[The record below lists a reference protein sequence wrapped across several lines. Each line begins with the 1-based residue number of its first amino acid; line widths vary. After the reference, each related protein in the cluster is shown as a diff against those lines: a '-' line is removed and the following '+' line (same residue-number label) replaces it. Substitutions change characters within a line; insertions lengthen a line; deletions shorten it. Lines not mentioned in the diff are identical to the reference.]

1 VLLVVLIACAA
12 PPPAQRSSTTIAA
25 PTSTPINTP
34 AAAPATATFTN
45 PVLDRDFPD
54 PDVIKVDGQYY
65 AYATNSGGIN
75 IQVARSRDLVN
86 WSVLM
91 DGLPTLPAW
100 ASRQFG
106 YVWAP
111 EVSSFDGKT
120 FTMYYVARFKMGVD
134 GGTQCIGIATSV
146 IPQGPFQS
154 PAEDPFI
161 CQTGEGGSIDPAVF
175 TDDDGSH
182 WLLWKNDGNSG
193 GGQTWIYLQRL
204 SDDGQSLEGEPARL
218 ITADQAWEGVLVE
231 APTLLKRDGKYYL
244 FYSANAYND
253 RRYAVGYAVADQIEG
268 PYTKPSNTPLLSTRI
283 PAGIVG
289 PGGQD
294 MVIDADGELWMLFH
308 AWSSAG
314 YRHMNAAKMN
324 WENSVPSVS
333 VTREPQPVP

>member
-1 VLLVVLIACAA
+1 
-12 PPPAQRSSTTIAA
+12 
-25 PTSTPINTP
+25 
-34 AAAPATATFTN
+34 
-45 PVLDRDFPD
+45 VLDRDFPD
-54 PDVIKVDGQYY
+54 PDVIEVDGQYY
-65 AYATNSGGIN
+65 AYSTNSGGIN
-75 IQVARSRDLVN
+75 IQVARSRDLVH

-91 DGLPTLPAW
+91 DGMPALPAW
-100 ASRQFG
+100 ASREFG

-120 FTMYYVARFKMGVD
+120 YTMYYVARFAMGES
-134 GGTQCIGIATSV
+134 GGTQCIGVATSV

-154 PAEDPFI
+154 PAEKPFV

-175 TDDDGSH
+175 TDDDGSR

-204 SDDGQSLEGEPARL
+204 SADGQSLEGEPARL

-231 APTLLKRDGKYYL
+231 APTLYKKDGKYTL

-253 RRYAVGYAVADQIEG
+253 RRYAVGYAVADKIDG
-268 PYTKPSNTPLLSTRI
+268 PYTKPSRTPLLATRI

-294 MVIDADGELWMLFH
+294 LVNDDDGELWMLFH
-308 AWSSAG
+308 AWSPAG
-314 YRHMNAAKMN
+314 ERNLNAVKVN
-324 WENSVPSVS
+324 WENGVPSVN
-333 VTREPQPVP
+333 VTREPQPMP